1 MGKHK
6 KDMAMKWL
14 LALVLLASTPALLQA
29 QEQPA
34 NPAAATPAASD
45 AFKLDIDAPEEI
57 RQLLALHLELL
68 RYREL
73 TDLSDSELTR
83 LLSAAQQN
91 AQELVATLGYFAPDI
106 QITLQPAPNPS
117 SPRGV
122 TLHVAPGEPTR
133 VREVAV
139 DFSGEIT
146 NDPLPLSQRQEIA
159 DNWLLPP
166 GLRFTQA
173 GWDNAKQQ
181 ALRQLTTQRFPT
193 GRISTSLADIDP
205 QTHSA
210 RLAVTL
216 DSGPAYRLGELV
228 ISGTQRY
235 DPQMV
240 TRLARLQPGKDYEQ
254 TALIEAQQRLGDSGY
269 FESAFVA
276 IDTAGDPQAAPVQV
290 QLREAKLQ
298 KLVLGIGA
306 STDSGARLSAEHT
319 HHQVPGI
326 GWRAVSKFSVAR
338 NTSALGTELT
348 APPDA
353 DNWRWA
359 VSALVQKQPLGSLDV
374 TSQRLRAGRSQSGEQ
389 IDRNY
394 YLQYDRARTAAAEA
408 SAPDVTEALSAN
420 YAFTVRHFDSLPF
433 PSSGWGL
440 GVEVGG
446 GTTLG
451 SQQEPYSR
459 LLLRGLGYLPLG
471 GHNESG
477 FIDRR
482 AGRLAIRAE
491 AGAVLAK
498 DGIALPSTQLFLAGG
513 DTSVRGYSLHELG
526 VVQPDGQITA
536 GRYLSTGS
544 IEWQRPISHNGR
556 LTDWESTL
564 FIDAGAVA
572 DQPRELRAKVGVGIG
587 ARWRSPVGPL
597 QIDLAYG
604 VDVQRFRL
612 HLNVG
617 FTF

>member
-1 MGKHK
+1 MSKHK
-6 KDMAMKWL
+6 EGVAMKWL

-29 QEQPA
+29 QEP
-34 NPAAATPAASD
+34 PAAEAATAPASD
-45 AFKLDIDAPEEI
+45 AFQLDMDAPEEI
-57 RQLLALHLELL
+57 RQLLAQHLDLL

-73 TDLSDSELTR
+73 TDLSDSELSR

-91 AQELVATLGYFAPDI
+91 TQDLVATLGYFAPDI
-106 QITLQPAPNPS
+106 QIKWLPAPHPT
-117 SPRGV
+117 SPRV
-122 TLHVAPGEPTR
+122 VSLHVVPGEPTR
-133 VREVAV
+133 VREVTV
-139 DFSGEIT
+139 DFIGEIA

-159 DNWLLPP
+159 DNWGLQP
-166 GLRFTQA
+166 GQRFTQA

-181 ALRQLTTQRFPT
+181 ALRELTTQRFPT

-205 QTHSA
+205 VTHSA
-210 RLAVTL
+210 RLSVTL

-235 DPQMV
+235 DPHMV
-240 TRLARLQPGKDYEQ
+240 TRLARLRPGQDYEQ
-254 TALIEAQQRLGDSGY
+254 SALVEAQQRLGDSGY
-269 FESAFVA
+269 FDSAFVA
-276 IDTAGDPQAAPVQV
+276 IDTTGDPQAAPVQV
-290 QLREAKLQ
+290 QLREAMRQ

-319 HHQVPGI
+319 HHKVPGI
-326 GWRAVSKFSVAR
+326 GWRAVSKFSIAR
-338 NTSALGTELT
+338 DTSLLGSELT

-359 VSALVQKQPLGSLDV
+359 VSALVQKQPLGSFDV

-408 SAPDVTEALSAN
+408 NAPDVTEALSAN

-433 PSSGWGL
+433 PTRGWGL

-471 GHNESG
+471 ARSNSALTE
-477 FIDRR
+477 RR
-482 AGRLAIRAE
+482 ASRLAVRAE
-491 AGAVLAK
+491 VGAVLAK
-498 DGIALPSTQLFLAGG
+498 DGIALPSTQLFLSGG
-513 DTSVRGYSLHELG
+513 DTSVRGYSLHHLG
-526 VVQPDGQITA
+526 VLQPDGQISP

-544 IEWQRPISHNGR
+544 VEWQRPISRNGR
-556 LTDWESTL
+556 LTEWESTV

-572 DQPRELRAKVGVGIG
+572 DQPHELKAKVGVGVG

-604 VDVQRFRL
+604 LDMQRFRL

-617 FTF
+617 FSF

>member
-1 MGKHK
+1 
-6 KDMAMKWL
+6 MKWL

-34 NPAAATPAASD
+34 NPVASPAASD

-106 QITLQPAPNPS
+106 QITLQPAPNPT
-117 SPRGV
+117 SPRVV
-122 TLHVAPGEPTR
+122 TLHVAPGEPTL

-139 DFSGEIT
+139 DFSGEIA
-146 NDPLPLSQRQEIA
+146 NDPLPLSQRQDIA
-159 DNWLLPP
+159 NNWLLPP

-205 QTHSA
+205 ETHSA

-326 GWRAVSKFSVAR
+326 GWRAVSKVSVAR
-338 NTSALGTELT
+338 DTSALGTELT

-408 SAPDVTEALSAN
+408 SAPEVTEALSAN

-459 LLLRGLGYLPLG
+459 LLLRGLSYLPLG
-471 GHNESG
+471 AHSDTGLT
-477 FIDRR
+477 DRR

-498 DGIALPSTQLFLAGG
+498 EGIALPSTQLFLSGG

-526 VVQPDGQITA
+526 VLQPDGQISP

-564 FIDAGAVA
+564 FLDAGAVA
-572 DQPRELRAKVGVGIG
+572 DQASELRAKVGVGIG

>member
-34 NPAAATPAASD
+34 NPVASPAASD
-45 AFKLDIDAPEEI
+45 AFKLNIDAPEEI

-106 QITLQPAPNPS
+106 QIALQPAPNNT
-117 SPRGV
+117 SPRMV
-122 TLHVAPGEPTR
+122 TLHVAPGEPTL

-139 DFSGEIT
+139 DFSGEIA

-193 GRISTSLADIDP
+193 GRISTSVADIDP
-205 QTHSA
+205 ETHSA

-240 TRLARLQPGKDYEQ
+240 TRLARLRPGQDYEQ
-254 TALIEAQQRLGDSGY
+254 TALVEAQQRLGDSGY

-276 IDTAGDPQAAPVQV
+276 IDTAGNPQAAPVQV

-326 GWRAVSKFSVAR
+326 GWRAVSKFSIAR
-338 NTSALGTELT
+338 DTSLLGTELT

-359 VSALVQKQPLGSLDV
+359 VSALVQKQPLGSFDV

-394 YLQYDRARTAAAEA
+394 YLQYDRARTAAAEV

-433 PSSGWGL
+433 PTRGWGL

-471 GHNESG
+471 GHSDTG
-477 FIDRR
+477 LIDRR
-482 AGRLAIRAE
+482 AGRLAFRAE

-513 DTSVRGYSLHELG
+513 DTSVRGYSYHDLG
-526 VVQPDGQITA
+526 VLQPDGQITA

-544 IEWQRPISHNGR
+544 IEWQRPISRNGR

-572 DQPRELRAKVGVGIG
+572 DQPSELRAKVGVGIG